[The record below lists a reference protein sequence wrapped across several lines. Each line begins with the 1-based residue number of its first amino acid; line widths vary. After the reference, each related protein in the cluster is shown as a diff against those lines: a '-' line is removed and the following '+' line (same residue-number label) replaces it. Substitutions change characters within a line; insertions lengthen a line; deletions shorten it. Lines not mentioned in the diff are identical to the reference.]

1 MKIAIT
7 CPASLPAT
15 PFGGILIIAVNLA
28 KDFNNLGHDVTLYT
42 SNLNF
47 KDQKMIF
54 DKKLPKIDNSN
65 GFTIK
70 RSNVILKIFTY
81 FLNPGIY
88 SQLKKD
94 KPDIIHV
101 IGVRSFQAFIAA
113 LISKIEKIPMIITD
127 YGGLTTHPGIK
138 NGNFIKKILY
148 KLQNPMIKFIMN
160 QSKLIVAS
168 NEYELKDFSS
178 ILKTKKIKIIRNGV
192 DLELLQSPKFNFKN
206 ENKIEGRIL
215 LFVGRFDYVKG
226 IDILLDGF
234 SKICFEEEFLDVKLV
249 IMGSDFGFK
258 NKMMELIKKMEF
270 GDRIKIIENPLRDE
284 VISAYHSAEFLVL
297 PSRWELSPLTP
308 LEGFA
313 CKKTVISC
321 NVAGIPHV
329 IKNEKNGILIES
341 ENSSDLA
348 KSIRKLLKNENF
360 CKNLSIEG
368 FKEIQDELNSK
379 FMVKQFLKTYAEMIK
394 KYKK

>member
-28 KDFNNLGHDVTLYT
+28 KNFNNLGHDVTIYT

-47 KDQKMIF
+47 ENKKMIF
-54 DKKLPKIDNSN
+54 DKKLPRVDNSN

-81 FLNPGIY
+81 FVNPGLY
-88 SQLKKD
+88 FQLKND

-101 IGVRSFQAFIAA
+101 IGIRSFQAFIAA
-113 LISKIEKIPMIITD
+113 LISKIEKIPMIATD
-127 YGGLTTHPGIK
+127 YGGLTTHPEIESGSL
-138 NGNFIKKILY
+138 IKKFLY
-148 KLQNPMIKFIMN
+148 KLQSPMIKYIMN
-160 QSKLIVAS
+160 QSKMIIAA
-168 NEYELKDFSS
+168 NEYELKDFSN
-178 ILKTKKIKIIRNGV
+178 IVKTNKIKIIRNGI
-192 DLELLQSPKFNFKN
+192 DFESLQSPKFNFKN
-206 ENKIEGRIL
+206 KNQINERIL

-226 IDILLDGF
+226 IDILIEGF
-234 SKICFEEEFLDVKLV
+234 SKICLEKEFLDVKLV

-258 NKMMELIKKMEF
+258 NKMIDLITDK
-270 GDRIKIIENPLRDE
+270 GISNRIKIIENPHRDE
-284 VISAYHSAEFLVL
+284 VISAYHDAEFLVL

-321 NVAGIPHV
+321 NIAGIPNV
-329 IKNEKNGILIES
+329 IKNEKNGLLIES
-341 ENSSDLA
+341 ENSEELT
-348 KSIRKLLKNENF
+348 KSIRKLLKNKDF
-360 CKNLSIEG
+360 CKNLSIQG
-368 FKEIQDELNSK
+368 FKETKEELNSE
-379 FMVKQFLKTYAEMIK
+379 FMVKQFLETYTEVINRFK
-394 KYKK
+394 K

>member
-15 PFGGILIIAVNLA
+15 PFGGILIVAVNLA
-28 KDFNNLGHDVTLYT
+28 TDFNNLGHDVTIYT

-47 KDQKMIF
+47 KNKKMIF

-81 FLNPGIY
+81 FVNPGIY
-88 SQLKKD
+88 FQLKND
-94 KPDIIHV
+94 KPDVIHV
-101 IGVRSFQAFIAA
+101 IGVRSFQAYIAA
-113 LISKIEKIPMIITD
+113 LISKMEKIPMIITD
-127 YGGLTTHPGIK
+127 YGGLTTHPEIK
-138 NGNFIKKILY
+138 NGSFIKKFLY
-148 KLQNPMIKFIMN
+148 KLQTPMIKFIMN
-160 QSKLIVAS
+160 QSKTIVAS
-168 NEYELKDFSS
+168 NEYELKDFSN
-178 ILKTKKIKIIRNGV
+178 IVKTKKIKIIRNGV
-192 DLELLQSPKFNFKN
+192 DLKLLQSPKFNFKN
-206 ENKIEGRIL
+206 KNQIDGRIL

-226 IDILLDGF
+226 IDVLIDGF
-234 SKICFEEEFLDVKLV
+234 SKICFEKEFLDVKLI

-258 NKMMELIKKMEF
+258 NKMMKLIKEKGIEH
-270 GDRIKIIENPLRDE
+270 RIKIIENPHRDE
-284 VISAYHSAEFLVL
+284 VISAYHSAEFLIL

-341 ENSSDLA
+341 ENSNDLT
-348 KSIRKLLKNENF
+348 KSIRKLLKNEDL
-360 CKNLSIEG
+360 CKNLSIQG
-368 FKEIQDELNSK
+368 FKEIQNELNSK
-379 FMVKQFLKTYAEMIK
+379 FMVKQFLETYTEVIK
-394 KYKK
+394 RYKK